1 MSKQILVQPII
12 SEKMDRLNEK
22 ENKYGFIVHNKS
34 NKVEIKKAIEEMY
47 GVSVAAVNTSIRP
60 RKAKQR
66 YTKGGVLKGKT
77 ALIKRA
83 IITLDEGDII
93 NIYEN
98 V

>member
-1 MSKQILVQPII
+1 
-12 SEKMDRLNEK
+12 
-22 ENKYGFIVHNKS
+22 
-34 NKVEIKKAIEEMY
+34 MY